1 MFSHGDHIR
10 EIERVALGQAT
21 NRDTHVIESWRRCLD
36 RYRMDPAA
44 AREAVI
50 LPAERLKEHRQ
61 QAEELITIA
70 RSGLDSLYR
79 QVAGQAYVLLL
90 ADRQG
95 VTVDFIGDPLFD
107 GNLRKAGL
115 YLGSKWTEDMSGTC
129 AVGSCLATGEAL
141 IIHQTDHFDTTHTP
155 LSCTSAPIYD
165 ASGELS
171 AVLDIS
177 LLSSPSVKTS
187 QNLALHLVTAAARR
201 IELAHLMART
211 RHQWVL
217 RFARSPDFI
226 EVDPEA
232 AIAID
237 DAGRIAGMTH
247 GGARVLARAVGDDWR
262 APQTLI
268 GKPVSRFLDLD
279 IDDLPDLT
287 RGRAT
292 NERVVRA
299 RDGDTLFAHAIEP
312 KAVRR
317 SVVSRPL
324 PAPFRELG
332 GNTPEMMDLQHK
344 AAKLARAALPILI
357 QGETGTGKEHLARA
371 IHDGSGVAGRFVA
384 INCAAIPEALIESEL
399 FGHAAGA
406 FTGAAPKGRKGL
418 IEQADGGTL
427 FLDEIGDMPIALQSR
442 LLRVLAEREVQPVGA
457 VMPKPVRLRVIS
469 ASHRSLPELV
479 AQGTF
484 REDLYYRLCAAVLRL
499 PPLRERSDFDWL
511 LARLVE
517 RHRLGDGAVEITPA
531 ARAALRGHEWPGNIR
546 ELDNVIAVA
555 LAMADGDMIDLEDLP
570 EGFGTPPQAVD
581 GKDDAAVLRTT
592 LAACDWNVSE
602 AARRM
607 GVDRTTVHR
616 QIRRFG
622 IATRN

>member
-10 EIERVALGQAT
+10 EIERVALGRAT

-247 GGARVLARAVGDDWR
+247 GGARVLARAVGGDWR

-268 GKPVSRFLDLD
+268 G
-279 IDDLPDLT
+279 
-287 RGRAT
+287 
-292 NERVVRA
+292 
-299 RDGDTLFAHAIEP
+299 
-312 KAVRR
+312 
-317 SVVSRPL
+317 
-324 PAPFRELG
+324 
-332 GNTPEMMDLQHK
+332 
-344 AAKLARAALPILI
+344 PI
-357 QGETGTGKEHLARA
+357 
-371 IHDGSGVAGRFVA
+371 
-384 INCAAIPEALIESEL
+384 
-399 FGHAAGA
+399 
-406 FTGAAPKGRKGL
+406 
-418 IEQADGGTL
+418 
-427 FLDEIGDMPIALQSR
+427 
-442 LLRVLAEREVQPVGA
+442 
-457 VMPKPVRLRVIS
+457 
-469 ASHRSLPELV
+469 
-479 AQGTF
+479 
-484 REDLYYRLCAAVLRL
+484 
-499 PPLRERSDFDWL
+499 
-511 LARLVE
+511 
-517 RHRLGDGAVEITPA
+517 
-531 ARAALRGHEWPGNIR
+531 
-546 ELDNVIAVA
+546 
-555 LAMADGDMIDLEDLP
+555 
-570 EGFGTPPQAVD
+570 
-581 GKDDAAVLRTT
+581 
-592 LAACDWNVSE
+592 
-602 AARRM
+602 
-607 GVDRTTVHR
+607 
-616 QIRRFG
+616 
-622 IATRN
+622 